1 MRTEEYKTKFTEY
14 FKKNLKKGY
23 TEESLKWALV
33 NQGYSRTLIDSA
45 LERTH
50 KELAEEAPI
59 LKEKP
64 TIRYEILDENDKPLD
79 VRRPW
84 WKRIF
89 GL

>member
-1 MRTEEYKTKFTEY
+1 MRTDEYKTKFTEY

-23 TEESLKWALV
+23 TEESLRWALV
-33 NQGYSRTLIDSA
+33 NQGYSRTLIDAA

-64 TIRYEILDENDKPLD
+64 KISYELLDENDKPVD
-79 VRRPW
+79 IKRPW